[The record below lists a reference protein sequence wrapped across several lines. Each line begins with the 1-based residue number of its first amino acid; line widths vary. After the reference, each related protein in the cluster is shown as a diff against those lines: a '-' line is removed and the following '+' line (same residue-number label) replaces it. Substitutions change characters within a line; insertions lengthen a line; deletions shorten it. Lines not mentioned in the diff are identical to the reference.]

1 MKTLTEELME
11 YGVSEQKIK
20 RILAILQS
28 GKIAR
33 DAGNYQI
40 DSIFVNDEGMA
51 EIITIDDNG
60 NEDSIYRELN

>member
-1 MKTLTEELME
+1 MKTLTQELME
-11 YGVSEQKIK
+11 YGVNAQKIK
-20 RILAILQS
+20 RILSVLHA
-28 GKIAR
+28 GKTVR